1 MIIGH
6 FFLAFALTA
15 IIGKYLE
22 IEDQRLI
29 KLGFLAALIA
39 LIPDVDIVFAFSEIL
54 TLGSGF
60 YEFTDS
66 FWTASEATH
75 RGLTHSLVILG
86 AVSSGLITYHR
97 TGSKLFASVLLTGF
111 TAAALTQGLFS
122 AATMAMFIAL
132 GLLLTE
138 KIGRNFTPREFALV
152 LFTGLIIH
160 PFGDVFT
167 GTPPEF
173 LYPLG
178 LSLMESRIILNTD
191 PVINLLAILLIEL
204 STALLAIKKYSDLKG
219 LKIWDELRYIPLL
232 GVFFVIP
239 GLFIREPTMSTSY
252 QMVGGLI
259 VFAAAAVFL
268 VRLLDGRD
276 NRFALAVNIAVTS
289 VISTISYLA
298 YYMI

>member
-138 KIGRNFTPREFALV
+138 KIGRNFTPREFGLTV
-152 LFTGLIIH
+152 ITGLIIH